1 MSIRAARAP
10 ARHRGPLHRPSTTLQ
25 GPSSGCD
32 LCHNVRPDCAA
43 AHAIEALIVEGDEED
58 PVPVNTRGAI
68 MRSAPG
74 QWEVTDLVVD
84 DPQAGEL
91 QVKLAASGLCHSDD
105 HIATG
110 DMQVGKYP
118 FLGGHEGA
126 GVVTKVGPGVKGFEE
141 GDHVVFSFLPGCG
154 RCRYCAN
161 GQQYICDSG
170 ANLLVG
176 SRWDD
181 ATSFRVKTSD
191 GEDVGQ
197 MCGLGTFAEITTVDI
212 RSTVKIDKSIPLEVA
227 CLVGCGVGTGWGSA
241 VNAAGVQPGHTVIV
255 MGIGGIGINA
265 VQGAAHAGASNIIA
279 VDPVA
284 FKREKA
290 QELGATHAF
299 ESMEEATELAKQFTN
314 GQGADSAIVTVGVT
328 KPEHVAQAFSAI
340 RKAGTC
346 VVTGL
351 GDITE
356 VGLPIAISELTLFQ
370 KRLQGAMFGMSNP
383 NWDILRQLELYRAG
397 VLKLDELVTK
407 TYSLEEIQQGYQ
419 DMHDGKNIRGV
430 IQYT

>member
-1 MSIRAARAP
+1 M
-10 ARHRGPLHRPSTTLQ
+10 
-25 GPSSGCD
+25 
-32 LCHNVRPDCAA
+32 
-43 AHAIEALIVEGDEED
+43 
-58 PVPVNTRGAI
+58 PVNTRGAI
-68 MRSAPG
+68 LRQAPG
-74 QWEVTDLVVD
+74 KWEVVDLVVD

-110 DMQVGKYP
+110 DMPVGKYP

-126 GVVTKVGPGVKGFEE
+126 GVVTAVGPGVTGFEE

-212 RSTVKIDKSIPLEVA
+212 RSTVKIDKSIPLDVA
-227 CLVGCGVGTGWGSA
+227 CLVGCGVGTGWGTA
-241 VNAAGVQPGHTVIV
+241 VQAGEVRAGDTVIV
-255 MGIGGIGINA
+255 MGVGGIGINA
-265 VQGAAHAGASNIIA
+265 VQGAAFAGASHVLA
-279 VDPVA
+279 VDPVP

-290 QELGATHAF
+290 RKLGATEAY
-299 ESMEEATELAKQFTN
+299 ESIDEAADFARSVTN
-314 GQGADSAIVTVGVT
+314 GQGADKALVTVGVL
-328 KPEHVAQAFSAI
+328 KGEHVAQAFDAI
-340 RKAGTC
+340 GKGGRV

-351 GDITE
+351 GDLTD
-356 VGLPIAISELTLFQ
+356 VGIPINPSMLALFTKEIRGALFGDQ
-370 KRLQGAMFGMSNP
+370 NPSSDMLKMLRLYQEGN
-383 NWDILRQLELYRAG
+383 
-397 VLKLDELVTK
+397 LKLDELITSRYK
-407 TYSLEEIQQGYQ
+407 LDDINQGYE
-419 DMHDGKNIRGV
+419 DLHEGKNIRGV
-430 IQYT
+430 IVY